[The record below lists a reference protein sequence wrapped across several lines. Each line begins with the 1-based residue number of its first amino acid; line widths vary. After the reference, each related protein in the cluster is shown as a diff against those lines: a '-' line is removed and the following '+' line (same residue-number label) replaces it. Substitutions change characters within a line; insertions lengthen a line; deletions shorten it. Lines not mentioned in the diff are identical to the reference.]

1 MAKKFLEI
9 AFAFPLGSPQ
19 EVFIEGILSYAAEH
33 QRQWSYMLAPESNSI
48 SISQLVGWHG
58 DGVIAALNSSAEAR
72 CAKRFHLPVVNI
84 SSALP
89 KSPVPRAMVD
99 NVTIGELAAEHFLER
114 GYENLAFFGLEDT
127 EYSKQRFGAF
137 ANQLAEH
144 GLEPVSYL
152 AAPTFVIRGTG
163 WLREH
168 KALTAWLRK
177 LPKPVG
183 VFATSDARAR
193 QLMNSCQ
200 QLGVEVPEQVAVLGV
215 DDQQIICEHY
225 HPTISSIARD
235 SVKEGYEAARILDRL
250 LRGQMAKEEDVV
262 VPPVGL
268 VARES
273 TDAVAVQDDR
283 LQSVLRFLRANIE
296 QPITVAEVCRH
307 IDVSRRW
314 LEYAFQEMLGE
325 SPFHYIRRRR
335 LLHAKSLLSAEKRTS
350 INTIA
355 TRCGYTSSNQL
366 AKAFRAEFGESPRD
380 FRRRL
385 SSG

>member
-1 MAKKFLEI
+1 MMVVACFEDTSRRSTVPCQPAPVLVDALVFLADFSLLTRYLEARLAKKFLEI

-19 EVFIEGILSYAAEH
+19 EVFIEGIISYAAEH
-33 QRQWSYMLAPESNSI
+33 QRQWSYMLAPESN

-137 ANQLAEH
+137 ANRLAEH

-193 QLMNSCQ
+193 QLMNTCQ

-215 DDQQIICEHY
+215 DD
-225 HPTISSIARD
+225 
-235 SVKEGYEAARILDRL
+235 
-250 LRGQMAKEEDVV
+250 
-262 VPPVGL
+262 
-268 VARES
+268 
-273 TDAVAVQDDR
+273 
-283 LQSVLRFLRANIE
+283 
-296 QPITVAEVCRH
+296 
-307 IDVSRRW
+307 
-314 LEYAFQEMLGE
+314 
-325 SPFHYIRRRR
+325 
-335 LLHAKSLLSAEKRTS
+335 
-350 INTIA
+350 
-355 TRCGYTSSNQL
+355 
-366 AKAFRAEFGESPRD
+366 
-380 FRRRL
+380 
-385 SSG
+385 